1 MRESRGQKVEMPLTT
16 RKRLG
21 DCLLEAGLITLD
33 HLKIALDEQKRLRK
47 RLGETLLALKI
58 ISESHLARGLSTQL
72 GYPFLDL
79 KMTIID
85 PDGVMAVSESLARRY
100 LAMPV
105 ALKNRS
111 LTVAMADPLDYE
123 AVRDLGFS
131 TGLQVS
137 PAIAT
142 PPDVLEAIER
152 HYPLHLSA
160 VGIVKETAQEVTEE
174 ALHRIL
180 PEITAIAAEAHSL
193 EERSRLAPVI
203 RLVNLIITRGI
214 HRRAS
219 DIHIE
224 SSQYDFRIRCRTD
237 GLLKEDLRLP
247 SWIHGAVV
255 SRIKILARLDI
266 AERRMPQDGGF
277 RIRVDERELD
287 LRVSTLPTHHGEK
300 VVIRILDP
308 GRIEVSLETLGLSAK
323 DLTHVRSLLQRKQG
337 ILLLTGPTGSG
348 KTTTLYAMV
357 QALKSETKNIVT
369 VEDPIEYSLDEI
381 NQVQVHPEIDL
392 TFATCL
398 RSILR
403 QDPNVILIG
412 EIRDLETAEI
422 AIRAAMTG
430 HLVLSTLHTN
440 DAPATITRLLDIGI
454 PRYLVASSLIGV
466 IAQRL
471 VRCICPRCKIAVPV
485 SKEGLASLRISSE
498 SVKTTLFYQ
507 GKGCPFCSNL
517 GYYGRLGLFEMLEI
531 TPPLR
536 ELIAGRALEQE
547 LRSAALA
554 AQMRSLWED
563 GLEKLKEGVTT
574 LDELL
579 RVVEIP

>member
-1 MRESRGQKVEMPLTT
+1 MRESRSQKVEIPLPT

-21 DCLLEAGLITLD
+21 DCLLEASLITFD

-58 ISESHLARGLSTQL
+58 ISESHLARGLSAQL

-79 KMTIID
+79 KMTTID
-85 PDGVMAVSESLARRY
+85 PDGVMAVSESLARRH

-105 ALKNRS
+105 ALKSRS

-131 TGLQVS
+131 TGLQVI
-137 PAIAT
+137 PAVAT
-142 PPDVLEAIER
+142 PQDVLEAIER

-160 VGIVKETAQEVTEE
+160 VSIVKETAQEVTEE
-174 ALHRIL
+174 ALYRIL
-180 PEITAIAAEAHSL
+180 PEITAIAAEARSL

-214 HRRAS
+214 HQRAS

-224 SSQYDFRIRCRTD
+224 SSQYDFRIRYRMD

-255 SRIKILARLDI
+255 SRIKILAKLDI

-277 RIRVDERELD
+277 RIRVDERDLD
-287 LRVSTLPTHHGEK
+287 LRVSILPTHHGEK

-323 DLTHVRSLLQRKQG
+323 NLTHVRSLLQRKQG

-348 KTTTLYAMV
+348 KTTTLYAMI
-357 QALKSETKNIVT
+357 QALRSETKNIVT
-369 VEDPIEYSLDEI
+369 VEDPIEYSLDGV
-381 NQVQVHPEIDL
+381 NQVQVHPEIGL

-471 VRCICPRCKIAVPV
+471 VRCICSRCKIAVPAPA
-485 SKEGLASLRISSE
+485 EGLGSLPIPSDAI
-498 SVKTTLFYQ
+498 KDTPFYH
-507 GKGCPFCSNL
+507 GKGCPSCNYL
-517 GYYGRLGLFEMLEI
+517 GYYGRIGLFEMLEI

-536 ELIAGRALEQE
+536 ELISGRASEQE
-547 LRSAALA
+547 LRSAAQA
-554 AQMRSLWED
+554 SQMRSLWED
-563 GLEKLKEGVTT
+563 GLEKLNEGVTT
-574 LDELL
+574 VDELL

>member
-1 MRESRGQKVEMPLTT
+1 MRESRGQKVEIPLPT

-21 DCLLEAGLITLD
+21 DCLLEASLITFD

-58 ISESHLARGLSTQL
+58 ISESHLARGLSAQL

-79 KMTIID
+79 KMTTID

-105 ALKNRS
+105 VLKSRS

-131 TGLQVS
+131 TGLQVI

-142 PPDVLEAIER
+142 SQDVLEAIER
-152 HYPLHLSA
+152 YYPPHLSA
-160 VGIVKETAQEVTEE
+160 ESIVKETVQEVTEE
-174 ALHRIL
+174 TLHRIL
-180 PEITAIAAEAHSL
+180 PEIRAIAVEARSL
-193 EERSRLAPVI
+193 EERSHLAPVI

-214 HRRAS
+214 KQRAS

-224 SSQYDFRIRCRTD
+224 PGAADFRVRYRID

-247 SWIHGAVV
+247 KWIHGAVV

-277 RIRVDERELD
+277 RIRADECEPD
-287 LRVSTLPTHHGEK
+287 LRISALPTQHGEK
-300 VVIRILDP
+300 VVIRILDQ
-308 GRIEVSLETLGLSAK
+308 GRIAVSLDALGLCVK
-323 DLTHVRSLLQRKQG
+323 DLIQVQSFLQRKQG
-337 ILLLTGPTGSG
+337 IVLLTGPTGSG
-348 KTTTLYAMV
+348 KTTTLYAMI

-369 VEDPIEYSLDEI
+369 VEDPIEYSLEEI
-381 NQVQVHPEIDL
+381 NQVQVHPEIGL

-471 VRCICPRCKIAVPV
+471 VRCICSRCKIAAPA
-485 SKEGLASLRISSE
+485 SDEGLASLRIPSE
-498 SVKTTLFYQ
+498 SVKTTPFYH
-507 GKGCPFCSNL
+507 GKGCPSCNYL
-517 GYYGRLGLFEMLEI
+517 GYYGRIGLFEMLEI

-536 ELIAGRALEQE
+536 ELISGRASEQD
-547 LRSAALA
+547 LRSVALA

-563 GLEKLKEGVTT
+563 GLEKLKEGITT